1 MASES
6 MTILIPTRLFVSDLP
21 SSFNSFFFAD
31 EYRAHT
37 SCISEAERYEKSIYR
52 GARKLD
58 ESGTGH
64 RTYGQQGGKNNKLS
78 PQEAWQ
84 QIIRVAAEKAPASM
98 KSYME
103 QLEMLEN
110 VPRKLKPFRN
120 FADQVFKLKGPS
132 GVTIK
137 DEIWKLLEKSREEVK
152 KEEEENKKKQ
162 QQLKQTPKKDNDVDD
177 VLDPPKKA
185 KSDAGSFDSDN
196 KPAKVIV
203 ISLPSEKTV
212 TKAMKK
218 ALKKA
223 PNRQLKFKVLRKQ
236 VQESLSLEAGKVSK
250 EKWKTLL
257 QGCVDANPKKLL
269 LDGKN
274 VTLVK

>member
-1 MASES
+1 MTSES
-6 MTILIPTRLFVSDLP
+6 MTILIPPLVY
-21 SSFNSFFFAD
+21 SSQAYPPHSMFFFAD

-64 RTYGQQGGKNNKLS
+64 RTYGQQGGKNKLS

-110 VPRKLKPFRN
+110 VPRKVKPFRN

-132 GVTIK
+132 GVTVK
-137 DEIWKLLEKSREEVK
+137 EEIWKLLEKSREEVK

-196 KPAKVIV
+196 KPAKVLV
-203 ISLPSEKTV
+203 ISFPSEKTV

-236 VQESLSLEAGKVSK
+236 VQESLSFEAGKVSK

-257 QGCVDANPKKLL
+257 QGCVDANPKKLI

>member
-1 MASES
+1 
-6 MTILIPTRLFVSDLP
+6 
-21 SSFNSFFFAD
+21 
-31 EYRAHT
+31 
-37 SCISEAERYEKSIYR
+37 
-52 GARKLD
+52 
-58 ESGTGH
+58 
-64 RTYGQQGGKNNKLS
+64 
-78 PQEAWQ
+78 
-84 QIIRVAAEKAPASM
+84 
-98 KSYME
+98 
-103 QLEMLEN
+103 MLEN

-137 DEIWKLLEKSREEVK
+137 DEIWKLLEKSREKVK

-177 VLDPPKKA
+177 KKA

-196 KPAKVIV
+196 KPAKVLV
-203 ISLPSEKTV
+203 ISLPSEKIV

>member
-1 MASES
+1 
-6 MTILIPTRLFVSDLP
+6 
-21 SSFNSFFFAD
+21 
-31 EYRAHT
+31 
-37 SCISEAERYEKSIYR
+37 
-52 GARKLD
+52 
-58 ESGTGH
+58 
-64 RTYGQQGGKNNKLS
+64 
-78 PQEAWQ
+78 
-84 QIIRVAAEKAPASM
+84 M

-103 QLEMLEN
+103 QLGMLEN

-132 GVTIK
+132 GVTVK

-152 KEEEENKKKQ
+152 KEEDENKKKQ
-162 QQLKQTPKKDNDVDD
+162 QQLKQTSKKDNDVD
-177 VLDPPKKA
+177 VLDPPKKT
-185 KSDAGSFDSDN
+185 KSDAVSSDSDN
-196 KPAKVIV
+196 KPAKDLV

-212 TKAMKK
+212 TKAIKK

-236 VQESLSLEAGKVSK
+236 VQESLSFEAGEAGKD
-250 EKWKTLL
+250 KWKKLL

-274 VTLVK
+274 VKLVQ

>member
-1 MASES
+1 MYPWEQ
-6 MTILIPTRLFVSDLP
+6 IYVLIKLWWPRNPWPFWFPLVYSSQTYLLIQFV
-21 SSFNSFFFAD
+21 FFFAD

-137 DEIWKLLEKSREEVK
+137 DEIWKLLEKSRE
-152 KEEEENKKKQ
+152 
-162 QQLKQTPKKDNDVDD
+162 
-177 VLDPPKKA
+177 
-185 KSDAGSFDSDN
+185 
-196 KPAKVIV
+196 KV
-203 ISLPSEKTV
+203 T
-212 TKAMKK
+212 
-218 ALKKA
+218 
-223 PNRQLKFKVLRKQ
+223 F
-236 VQESLSLEAGKVSK
+236 
-250 EKWKTLL
+250 
-257 QGCVDANPKKLL
+257 
-269 LDGKN
+269 
-274 VTLVK
+274 